1 VVRDGGPVMSPQE
14 GNPVIHLLVLA
25 DPISREYITLG
36 GQIIIAI
43 LGAFG
48 IVAAAYVT
56 AVLGPRLR
64 DARDSAAAAKTE
76 AEEARAEQNAER
88 EEFRQMI
95 DAVLHQVRN
104 SHGTNLRDDLDVM
117 RAETAGG
124 FKILHHRLDG
134 LTDRF
139 DRHIDRS

>member
-1 VVRDGGPVMSPQE
+1 M
-14 GNPVIHLLVLA
+14 IHLLVLA

-36 GQIIIAI
+36 GQIVIAI

-56 AVLGPRLR
+56 AVLGPRLK
-64 DARDSAAAAKTE
+64 DARAAADAAKTE
-76 AEEARAEQNAER
+76 AEETRAEQKVER
-88 EEFRQMI
+88 EELRQMI

-104 SHGTNLRDDLDVM
+104 SHGTNLRDDLDTM
-117 RAETAGG
+117 REETARG
-124 FKILHHRLDG
+124 FEFVHHRFDG

-139 DRHIDRS
+139 DRHIDGR